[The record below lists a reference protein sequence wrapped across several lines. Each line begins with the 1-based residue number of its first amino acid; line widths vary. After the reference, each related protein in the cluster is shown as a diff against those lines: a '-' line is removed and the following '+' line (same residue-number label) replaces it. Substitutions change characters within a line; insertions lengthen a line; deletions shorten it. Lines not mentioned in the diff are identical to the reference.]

1 MRLRTAGNA
10 GLLYEFLYLVF
21 VFFLQEDFISN
32 MFDRPGERLA
42 CDAYMCFVTLAS
54 YLRTLVDDWLEET
67 ILVLTHSVFTHSH
80 FSS

>member
-42 CDAYMCFVTLAS
+42 CDAYVLCYACF
-54 YLRTLVDDWLEET
+54 
-67 ILVLTHSVFTHSH
+67 IPSH
-80 FSS
+80 LGG